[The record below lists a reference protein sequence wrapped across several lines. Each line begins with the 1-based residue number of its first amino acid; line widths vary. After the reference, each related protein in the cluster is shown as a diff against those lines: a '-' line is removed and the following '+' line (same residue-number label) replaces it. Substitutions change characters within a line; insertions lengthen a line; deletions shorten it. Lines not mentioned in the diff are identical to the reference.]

1 MTYTRLRVHEFYA
14 SPFQVYY
21 DQNIFS
27 HGRNNIISIRDTK
40 PIYLDLGGITLSNN
54 ENTLSFFA
62 LGGINEIGKNMYVVQ
77 YADDIVIID
86 CGGKFPDES
95 LLGIDLI
102 IPDLAYLEENQD
114 KIRALIVT
122 HGHEDHIGGIPYFL
136 KKLNVPI
143 YATRFT
149 LGLIELKLEEHK
161 LTRDTKLITINS
173 ESDLELGQINVTF
186 FKVSHSIPDC
196 LGIVF
201 HTPEGNVVHTGDFKF
216 DLTPANDQYSD
227 IHKMAEI
234 GKEGVLALISESTN
248 AERKGLTPSE
258 QMVGDHVY
266 EAFVKAEGKIF
277 VSTFA
282 SNVNRVQ
289 QVVDAAIKTNRKL
302 ALLGRSM
309 VNIVGVAMER
319 GYINIPEGMLID
331 GREADK
337 LPPEK
342 VAILCT
348 GSQGEPMAAL
358 SRLASGNYRDVSIYP
373 GDTVILAASP
383 IPGNEKGVSRI
394 IDNLFRLGAN
404 VIYGSGSTTGMHVS
418 GHGYQEDLKLM
429 LTFMQPK
436 YFIPIH
442 GEYRMLHHHQLLAES
457 VGVEKGNTF
466 IIKNGDVVDIE
477 NGTARQTRSIP
488 AGDTY
493 VDGMGVGDVGEI
505 VLRDRRQLSEDGMV
519 VIVLTISKNDRR
531 IIQGPDTITRGFVY
545 VKDSENLLNEIN
557 RLVKKTVNDL
567 GAENVRQWN
576 VIKQNIKK
584 SVGQYLFA
592 QTKRKPMILP
602 IIIEI

>member
-1 MTYTRLRVHEFYA
+1 MKVT
-14 SPFQVYY
+14 
-21 DQNIFS
+21 
-27 HGRNNIISIRDTK
+27 
-40 PIYLDLGGITLSNN
+40 
-54 ENTLSFFA
+54 ENPLSFFA

-77 YADDIVIID
+77 YEDEIFVID

-102 IPDLAYLEENQD
+102 IPDLTYLEENRD
-114 KIRALIVT
+114 KIKALIVT

-136 KKLNVPI
+136 RKLSIPI
-143 YATRFT
+143 YATKFT
-149 LGLIELKLEEHK
+149 LGLIELKIDEHRLRGDTEL
-161 LTRDTKLITINS
+161 LTIDSNTKLEFEKVQVS
-173 ESDLELGQINVTF
+173 F

-196 LGIVF
+196 LGVVF
-201 HTPEGNVVHTGDFKF
+201 HTPEGNIVHTGDFKF
-216 DLTPANDQYSD
+216 DLTPANNQYAD

-234 GKEGVLALISESTN
+234 GQQGVLALISESTN

-258 QMVGDHVY
+258 QMVGSHMD
-266 EAFVKAEGKIF
+266 EAFIKESGKIF

-289 QVVDAAIKTNRKL
+289 QVVESAMKTNRKI

-309 VNIVGVAMER
+309 VNIVDVAMER
-319 GYINIPEGMLID
+319 GYLTMPEGMLID
-331 GREADK
+331 ASEVDK
-337 LPPEK
+337 LPAEK

-358 SRLASGNYRDVSIYP
+358 SRLASGNFRDVTIYP

-383 IPGNEKGVSRI
+383 IPGNEKDVSKI
-394 IDNLFRLGAN
+394 IDNLFQLGAK

-429 LTFMQPK
+429 LTLMKPT

-442 GEYRMLHHHQLLAES
+442 GETRMLHHHRMLAEA

-466 IIKNGDVVDIE
+466 IIKNGEVVDIE
-477 NGTARQTRSIP
+477 NGVARQTRSVP
-488 AGDTY
+488 AGDIY
-493 VDGMGVGDVGEI
+493 VDGMGVGDIGDI
-505 VLRDRRQLSEDGMV
+505 VLRDRKQLSEDGMLVV
-519 VIVLTISKNDRR
+519 VITISKADRK
-531 IIQGPDTITRGFVY
+531 IISGPDTITRGFVY
-545 VKDSENLLNEIN
+545 ARDSDELLKEVN
-557 RLVKKTVNDL
+557 RLVKTAVNDL
-567 GAENVRQWN
+567 QSENIHKWN
-576 VIKQNIKK
+576 VMKQNIKK
-584 SVGQYLFA
+584 SVGQYLFN

>member
-1 MTYTRLRVHEFYA
+1 MSKSENLL
-14 SPFQVYY
+14 
-21 DQNIFS
+21 
-27 HGRNNIISIRDTK
+27 SI
-40 PIYLDLGGITLSNN
+40 
-54 ENTLSFFA
+54 FA

-77 YADDIVIID
+77 YDNDIVIID

-102 IPDLAYLEENQD
+102 IPDMTYLEENQE

-122 HGHEDHIGGIPYFL
+122 HGHEDHIGGVPYFL

-143 YATRFT
+143 YATNFT
-149 LGLIELKLEEHK
+149 LGLIELKLDEHRLK
-161 LTRDTKLITINS
+161 GDTTLISIH
-173 ESDLELGQINVTF
+173 SDSKLELGKIGVSF

-201 HTPEGNVVHTGDFKF
+201 HTPAGNVVHTGDFKF
-216 DLTPANDQYSD
+216 DLTPANHQYSD

-234 GKEGVLALISESTN
+234 GKQGVLVLISESTN

-258 QMVGDHVY
+258 LMVGEHMD
-266 EAFVKAEGKIF
+266 EAFMKAEGKVI

-289 QVVDAAIKTNRKL
+289 QVVHSALKTNRKL

-309 VNIVGVAMER
+309 VNVVQVAMER
-319 GYINIPEGMLID
+319 GYLTVPEGMLI
-331 GREADK
+331 EAHEIENFA
-337 LPPEK
+337 PER

-358 SRLASGNYRDVSIYP
+358 ARLSTGNYRDAVIYP

-383 IPGNEKGVSRI
+383 IPGNEKGVSQI
-394 IDNLFRLGAN
+394 IDNLFQLGAK

-429 LTFMQPK
+429 LTFMQPT

-442 GEYRMLHHHQLLAES
+442 GEYRMLYHHSQLAES

-466 IIKNGDVVDIE
+466 IIKNGEVVDIE
-477 NGTARQTRSIP
+477 NSVARQTRSVP

-493 VDGMGVGDVGEI
+493 VDGLSVGDVGAI
-505 VLRDRRQLSEDGMV
+505 VLRDRKQLSEDGML
-519 VIVLTISKNDRR
+519 VIVLTLSKRDRKIIS
-531 IIQGPDTITRGFVY
+531 GPDTITRGFVF
-545 VKDSENLLNEIN
+545 VKDSEDLLREIN
-557 RLVKKTVNDL
+557 SMVRKTVNDL
-567 GAENVRQWN
+567 QEDNVRQWN
-576 VIKQNIKK
+576 IIKQAIKK
-584 SVGQYLFA
+584 TVGQYLFA

>member
-1 MTYTRLRVHEFYA
+1 M
-14 SPFQVYY
+14 
-21 DQNIFS
+21 
-27 HGRNNIISIRDTK
+27 K
-40 PIYLDLGGITLSNN
+40 LGTN
-54 ENTLSFFA
+54 ENTLSIFA

-77 YADDIVIID
+77 YVDDIIIID

-102 IPDLAYLEENQD
+102 IPDISYLEENQE

-149 LGLIELKLEEHK
+149 LGLVELKLEEHRLK
-161 LTRDTKLITINS
+161 RDTKLVTID
-173 ESDLELGQINVTF
+173 SDSKLEFGKIQASF
-186 FKVSHSIPDC
+186 FRVSHSIPDC
-196 LGIVF
+196 LGIVL

-216 DLTPANDQYSD
+216 DLTPENNQYSD

-234 GKEGVLALISESTN
+234 GQEGVIALLSESTN
-248 AERKGLTPSE
+248 AERLGLTPTE
-258 QMVGDHVY
+258 RTVGGHIID
-266 EAFVKAEGKIF
+266 AFRKAQGKIF
-277 VSTFA
+277 ISTFA

-289 QVVDAAIKTNRKL
+289 QVVEACIKTNRKL

-309 VNIVGVAMER
+309 VNVVDVALER
-319 GYINIPEGMLID
+319 GYLQVPEGMLIETQEID
-331 GREADK
+331 RLA
-337 LPPEK
+337 PEK

-358 SRLASGNYRDVSIYP
+358 SRLSSGNFRDAAIYP

-383 IPGNEKGVSRI
+383 IPGNEKDVSRI
-394 IDNLFRLGAN
+394 INNLFQLGAN
-404 VIYGSGSTTGMHVS
+404 VIYGSGSSTGMHVS

-429 LTFMQPK
+429 LTLMKPT

-442 GEYRMLHHHQLLAES
+442 GEYRMLHHHGLLAES

-477 NGTARQTRSIP
+477 NSVARQTREIP

-505 VLRDRRQLSEDGMV
+505 VLRDRRQLSEDGMLV
-519 VIVLTISKNDRR
+519 VVLTISKRDRK

-545 VKDSENLLNEIN
+545 VKNSEDLINEVN
-557 RLVKKTVNDL
+557 RRVKKTVNDL
-567 GAENVRQWN
+567 QEENIRQWN

-584 SVGQYLFA
+584 SVGQYLYA